1 MAADF
6 SNYGG
11 NEVDVFAPGVK
22 IYSTLPGKNQ
32 YGNLKGTSMAAPI
45 VSGLAALIR
54 SYYPNLSAVDVKK
67 IIEQSVSIPDPTL
80 KT

>member
-1 MAADF
+1 
-6 SNYGG
+6 G

-80 KT
+80 KTILPNTKG